1 MSKSFTF
8 AGVLVVITAIILYAS
23 GAWLDAAVGGPL
35 QASLVMGG
43 GGAIIAMVSALWW
56 LNDSH

>member
-8 AGVLVVITAIILYAS
+8 AGVLVVITAIILYLS
-23 GAWLDAAVGGPL
+23 DAWSDAAVGGPL

-43 GGAIIAMVSALWW
+43 GGQ
-56 LNDSH
+56 